1 MSTREFSHHMLKE
14 IFENPAAV
22 RQTIAGRVSAS
33 DEVILESLHLNS
45 AELREIRDI
54 AILASGTS
62 RHAGLIAKVMIEKL
76 AALPVSVDY
85 ASEFEYSDT
94 PECKDGELAVFI
106 TQSGETADT
115 LAALRRA
122 ATCGART
129 LAIVNVEGSSLAR
142 AAESVL
148 YTCAGKE
155 IAVASTK
162 TFTAQMA
169 ACLLLAIYLGR
180 VRGTIDREQER
191 GLVSA
196 LRVVPEKV
204 EAALATDSTCQSLA
218 EKYAI
223 ASDFLFLGRS
233 IHFPVAADGA
243 LKLKET
249 SYIHAEAYPTGEIK
263 HGPYALIDGTM
274 PVVFIATRDATDPGS
289 ARRYEMTVQNMRDV
303 KDRGARVIAVVSDA
317 AEEVHALTKDVIT
330 VPNTP
335 ELILPLIEIVPLQ
348 LFAYH
353 VARLRGVD
361 VDRPRNLVKAVTRE

>member
-1 MSTREFSHHMLKE
+1 MATREFSHHMLKE
-14 IFENPAAV
+14 IFENPDAV
-22 RQTIAGRVSAS
+22 RQTIASRVSPAH
-33 DEVILESLHLNS
+33 EVVLESLHINPT
-45 AELREIRDI
+45 ELRDLRDI

-62 RHAGLIAKVMIEKL
+62 RHAGLIAKVMIQKL
-76 AALPVSVDY
+76 AALPVTVDY

-94 PECKDGELAVFI
+94 PECKAGELAVFI

-122 ATCGART
+122 ETGGART

-142 AAESVL
+142 TAHSVL
-148 YTCAGKE
+148 YTRAGKE

-169 ACLLLAIYLGR
+169 ACLLLAIYMGR
-180 VRGTIDREQER
+180 VRGTVDREQER
-191 GLVSA
+191 YLVTALSA
-196 LRVVPEKV
+196 VPEKLDTV
-204 EAALATDSTCQSLA
+204 LAADSACQSLA

-223 ASDFLFLGRS
+223 AADFLFLGRS

-274 PVVFIATRDATDPGS
+274 PVVFIATRDANDPGS
-289 ARRYEMTVQNMRDV
+289 VRRYEMTVQNMRDV
-303 KDRGARVIAVVSDA
+303 KERGARIIAIVSDA

-330 VPNTP
+330 VPSAP
-335 ELILPLIEIVPLQ
+335 ELLLPLVEIVPLQ

>member
-22 RQTIAGRVSAS
+22 RQTIGGRVSPD
-33 DEVILESLHLNS
+33 DEVVLEGLHLNS
-45 AELREIRDI
+45 TELRGLRDI

-62 RHAGLIAKVMIEKL
+62 RHAGLIAKMMIQKL
-76 AALPVSVDY
+76 AALPVTVDY

-122 ATCGART
+122 ASCGART

-148 YTCAGKE
+148 YTCAGEE

-191 GLVSA
+191 VLINA
-196 LRVVPEKV
+196 LRAVPEKL
-204 EAALATDSTCQSLA
+204 ETALAADAACQSLA

-223 ASDFLFLGRS
+223 AADFLFLGRS

-274 PVVFIATRDATDPGS
+274 PVVFVATRDASDPGS

-303 KDRGARVIAVVSDA
+303 KDRGARVMAIVSDA
-317 AEEVHALTKDVIT
+317 AEEVHAVTKDVIT
-330 VPNTP
+330 VPGAP
-335 ELILPLIEIVPLQ
+335 ELLLPLIEIVPLQ

>member
-1 MSTREFSHHMLKE
+1 MSTREFAHHMSRE

-22 RQTIAGRVSAS
+22 RQTIAGRVSPR
-33 DEVILESLHLNS
+33 DEVVLDDLHLTS
-45 AELREIRDI
+45 TELRELRDI
-54 AILASGTS
+54 VILASGTS
-62 RHAGLIAKVMIEKL
+62 RHAGLIAKVMIQKL
-76 AALPVSVDY
+76 ASLPVAVDY

-94 PECKDGELAVFI
+94 PAGNEGELAVFI

-122 ATCGART
+122 AASGART

-148 YTCAGKE
+148 YTCAGTE

-180 VRGTIDREQER
+180 VRGTIDAERER
-191 GLVSA
+191 ALVKS
-196 LRVVPEKV
+196 LRAIPEKLETV
-204 EAALATDSTCQSLA
+204 LSTEPMCQSLA

-223 ASDFLFLGRS
+223 AADFLFLGRS

-274 PVVFIATRDATDPGS
+274 PVVFIATRDAGDPGS

-303 KDRGARVIAVVSDA
+303 KERGARVIAIVSDA

-330 VPNTP
+330 VPGAP
-335 ELILPLIEIVPLQ
+335 ELLLPLVEIVPLQ

>member
-1 MSTREFSHHMLKE
+1 MSKE

-22 RQTIAGRVSAS
+22 RQTIAGRVSTGNAVVL
-33 DEVILESLHLNS
+33 DGLHLD
-45 AELREIRDI
+45 AVELRELRDI
-54 AILASGTS
+54 VILASGTS

-76 AALPVSVDY
+76 AGLPVSVDY

-94 PECKDGELAVFI
+94 PECKTGELAVFI

-115 LAALRRA
+115 LAALKRA
-122 ATCGART
+122 SACGART

-142 AAESVL
+142 TAESVV
-148 YTCAGKE
+148 YTRAGKE

-180 VRGTIDREQER
+180 VRGTIDQER
-191 GLVSA
+191 EYDLVTA
-196 LRVVPEKV
+196 LGTIPEKL
-204 EAALATDSTCQSLA
+204 EAVLATDAACQSLA

-223 ASDFLFLGRS
+223 AADFLFLGRS

-274 PVVFIATRDATDPGS
+274 PVVFIATRDASDPGS
-289 ARRYEMTVQNMRDV
+289 AGRYEMTVQNMRDV
-303 KDRGARVIAVVSDA
+303 KERGARVIAIVSDA
-317 AEEVHALTKDVIT
+317 AEEVHGLTKDVIT
-330 VPNTP
+330 VPGAP
-335 ELILPLIEIVPLQ
+335 ELLLPLVEIVPLQ

>member
-22 RQTIAGRVSAS
+22 RQTIAGRVSPD
-33 DEVILESLHLNS
+33 DEVVLEGLHLESSVLR
-45 AELREIRDI
+45 ELRDI
-54 AILASGTS
+54 VILASGTS
-62 RHAGLIAKVMIEKL
+62 RHAGLMAKIMIEKL
-76 AALPVSVDY
+76 ASLPVTVDY
-85 ASEFEYSDT
+85 ASEFEYSDAT
-94 PECKDGELAVFI
+94 ECKNGELAIFI

-122 ATCGART
+122 ASCGART

-148 YTCAGKE
+148 YTHAGKE

-169 ACLLLAIYLGR
+169 ACLLLAIHLGR
-180 VRGTIDREQER
+180 VRGTMNRERER
-191 GLVSA
+191 ELLSA
-196 LRVVPEKV
+196 LRAVPEKV
-204 EAALATDSTCQSLA
+204 EAVLAADSACQSLA

-223 ASDFLFLGRS
+223 AADFLFLGRS

-274 PVVFIATRDATDPGS
+274 PVVFIATRDGNDSGS
-289 ARRYEMTVQNMRDV
+289 ARRYDMTVQNMRDV
-303 KDRGARVIAVVSDA
+303 KERGARVIAIVSDA

-330 VPNTP
+330 VPSAP
-335 ELILPLIEIVPLQ
+335 ELLLPLVEIVPLQ